1 MLLLERRRLDVAALG
16 WRGPDAA
23 LSCFA
28 RDFPVPFEDGAAE
41 SARDLF
47 SMT

>member
-28 RDFPVPFEDGAAE
+28 RDFPMRFRM
-41 SARDLF
+41 ARPSQLEIC
-47 SMT
+47 SP